1 MLNYE
6 PTDSSSSSN
15 SDNSINLE
23 DLKVTNYKSDE
34 ENTSTDEDKNIE
46 IPESMDTDQK
56 YPYGKRKIELDLQN
70 DDYLRYFNKDFEK
83 VENTTI
89 IFGNNIENIAINEI
103 KTENIGESSTQPVP
117 HKIDYLNKRN
127 VAQGGIYLDLTN
139 IPIVDYEKKP

>member
-1 MLNYE
+1 
-6 PTDSSSSSN
+6 
-15 SDNSINLE
+15 
-23 DLKVTNYKSDE
+23 
-34 ENTSTDEDKNIE
+34 
-46 IPESMDTDQK
+46 MDTDQK